1 MAENIHP
8 FNAGIFMFQPNH
20 VMKRHFQNVLHMIAT
35 YNNSQ
40 FFFYEQS
47 FLNYYFPRHRAVTY
61 TIGEAD
67 LVMIRNDSAPYSAL
81 IHFYGAGFTS
91 KLPRM
96 KIYIQAL
103 MPWVNETI
111 FSMSSTGRGVALAI
125 SSECGNTFK
134 QWIHRDFY
142 SKEDCDVITHS
153 IVNNKIQ

>member
-20 VMKRHFQNVLHMIAT
+20 VMKKHFQSVLHMIAT
-35 YNNSQ
+35 YNTSQ

-67 LVMIRNDSAPYSAL
+67 LVMIRNDSATYSAL
-81 IHFYGAGFTS
+81 IHFYGAGSTS

-111 FSMSSTGRGVALAI
+111 SSISPTGRGVSLA
-125 SSECGNTFK
+125 SSAECGNTFK
-134 QWIHRDFY
+134 QWIHRDLY
-142 SKEDCDVITHS
+142 SKEDCNVITHS
-153 IVNNKIQ
+153 IMNNKIQ